1 MINKILSGIFSIII
15 NLVNL
20 LLTPINSLITNAI
33 PDLTNIF
40 NLIGNALDLI
50 YTYVN
55 WWVDASLLSSETI
68 SIIVLSLTLRLTLPL
83 SVNAV
88 KLAVKW
94 YNKIKP

>member
-20 LLTPINSLITNAI
+20 LLTPINSLITSAI

-40 NLIGNALDLI
+40 NIIGNALDLI

-55 WWVDASLLSSETI
+55 WWVDASLISSETI